1 MTALSATAAGGHDQ
15 DVVVLSTGDVRV
27 PVHPAAP
34 AVRVRRADQHYRAP
48 AGDPDLRSLIARY
61 ATPPGSAA
69 LSPEQVLVAPG
80 ARQALVAVVGAVLG
94 ERREVLFATPYWA
107 SYPHLVELVGGV
119 PVPVPGVVGEGTLDL
134 EAWEARRT
142 PDTAAVIVN
151 SPRNPDGAVVPEDS
165 LRALV
170 EWAGRHGLT
179 VICDEVYRGVPLGGR
194 TAPSLRDVF
203 EELPEHCVVV
213 DGLSKSHALAG
224 LRFGWAIAPARVRA
238 RAVAVAS
245 HLIGGTS
252 SLVQDAAAAVLSEGE
267 PQRQRIG
274 GDLTANLDL
283 AMEVLGTVEGLVCPR
298 PQGGIFLFP
307 DVRTPLGRLGE
318 DGRSGPL
325 GEEARRAPA
334 AWLKDRH
341 RVAVVDGSAF
351 GAPGHLRL
359 SFALPAGQL
368 ATGLERLRH
377 ALTAGCAAPAPPAPG
392 PGRPAVPRH
401 RPL

>member
-1 MTALSATAAGGHDQ
+1 M
-15 DVVVLSTGDVRV
+15 
-27 PVHPAAP
+27 
-34 AVRVRRADQHYRAP
+34 RVRRADQHYRAP

-61 ATPPGSAA
+61 AGREGAPAVSA
-69 LSPEQVLVAPG
+69 EQVLVAPG
-80 ARQALVAVVGAVLG
+80 ARQALVAVLGAVLG

-107 SYPHLVELVGGV
+107 SYPHLVKLVGGV
-119 PVPVPGVVGEGTLDL
+119 PVPVPGPVGDGTLDMD
-134 EAWEARRT
+134 AWEARRT

-194 TAPSLRDVF
+194 AAPSVRDLF
-203 EELPEHCVVV
+203 PELPGHCVVV

-224 LRFGWAIAPARVRA
+224 LRFGWAIAPAAIHA

-245 HLIGGTS
+245 HLVGNTS
-252 SLVQDAAAAVLSEGE
+252 GLVQDAAAVVLAEGE
-267 PQRQRIG
+267 PERQRVGIE
-274 GDLTANLDL
+274 LAANLDL
-283 AMEVLGTVEGLVCPR
+283 AMKVLDSVEGLVCPR
-298 PQGGIFLFP
+298 PRGGIFLFP
-307 DVRTPLGRLGE
+307 DVRTPLAGLGRPGE
-318 DGRSGPL
+318 PGD
-325 GEEARRAPA
+325 EARRAPA

-359 SFALPAGQL
+359 SFALPAEQL
-368 ATGLERLRH
+368 AAGLERLRH
-377 ALTAGCAAPAPPAPG
+377 ALAAS
-392 PGRPAVPRH
+392 
-401 RPL
+401 

>member
-1 MTALSATAAGGHDQ
+1 MTALSPTAAGAHGQ

-27 PVHPAAP
+27 PVHPAAS
-34 AVRVRRADQHYRAP
+34 ALRVRRADQHYRAP

-61 ATPPGSAA
+61 AGREGAPAVSA
-69 LSPEQVLVAPG
+69 EQVLVAPG
-80 ARQALVAVVGAVLG
+80 ARQALVAVLGAVLG

-107 SYPHLVELVGGV
+107 SYPHLVKLVGGV
-119 PVPVPGVVGEGTLDL
+119 PVPVPGPVGDGTLDMD
-134 EAWEARRT
+134 AWEARRT

-194 TAPSLRDVF
+194 AAPSVRDLF
-203 EELPEHCVVV
+203 PELPGHCVVV

-224 LRFGWAIAPARVRA
+224 LRFGWAIAPADIHA

-245 HLIGGTS
+245 HLVGNTS
-252 SLVQDAAAAVLSEGE
+252 GLVQDAAAVVLAEGE
-267 PQRQRIG
+267 PERQRVGIE
-274 GDLTANLDL
+274 LAANLDL
-283 AMEVLGTVEGLVCPR
+283 AMKVLDSVEGLVCPR

-307 DVRTPLGRLGE
+307 DVRTPLAGLGRPGE
-318 DGRSGPL
+318 PGD
-325 GEEARRAPA
+325 EARRAPA

-359 SFALPAGQL
+359 SFALPAEQL
-368 ATGLERLRH
+368 AAGLERLRH
-377 ALTAGCAAPAPPAPG
+377 ALAAS
-392 PGRPAVPRH
+392 
-401 RPL
+401 